1 MSKTAIK
8 CQMDLL
14 CIIVNFGA
22 ASKLIKTAKKCG
34 ITGATVF
41 LGMGTADNS
50 LLKVLDLNEVRKE
63 IIIMLAEHNIGKEYL
78 DRLNRKLRLDKPNHG
93 IAFSMPI
100 AQVFGTSL
108 CECVEASERKD
119 NQSMYKTIFI
129 IVDKGQAEEVVEAA
143 TAAGARGGTIV
154 NARGSG
160 IHETS
165 RLFSIDIEPEKE
177 IVMILA
183 NNEQSEAII
192 ESIRAKLDIEKPGK
206 GIIFVHEVN
215 QTYGLS

>member
-1 MSKTAIK
+1 MSQTTSK

-14 CIIVNFGA
+14 CIIVNSGA
-22 ASKLIKTAKKCG
+22 ASRLIKLAKKCG

-41 LGMGTADNS
+41 LGKGTAENEF
-50 LLKVLDLNEVRKE
+50 LKALDLNAVRKE
-63 IIIMLAEHNIGKEYL
+63 IVIMLAEHNIGKDYL
-78 DRLNRKLRLDKPNHG
+78 QRLSSKLHLDKPNHG

-100 AQVFGTSL
+100 ADVIGTSL
-108 CECVEASERKD
+108 CECVEVSERKE
-119 NQSMYKTIFI
+119 NRIMHKSIFVV
-129 IVDKGQAEEVVEAA
+129 VDKGRAEDVVEAA

-177 IVMILA
+177 IVLILVK
-183 NNEQSEAII
+183 NEQADNII
-192 ESIRAKLDIEKPGK
+192 NSIRENLDIDKPGK
-206 GIIFVHEVN
+206 GIIFVHDVN